1 MVYDCFQFFNELDIL
16 KLRMHV
22 LNDVVDKFVISEA
35 TVTFS
40 GEKKPLYFQENREM
54 FREFENKI
62 IHKVVD
68 DTPMDTSAFM
78 RDSHQKCAVARGL
91 EGAKDDDIVIF
102 SDVDEIPN
110 PEAVKKV
117 LADFDG
123 SKIYALA
130 QRNFYCYLNMEE
142 TSGSLLSI
150 TGEFEGFTG
159 KDRRWLGTKICNYGM
174 LKRFTTEQL
183 RDSKQKELMVRVADG
198 GWHFSYMGGG
208 KDESVEDRVK
218 YKIKSAAHQEYNN
231 RATLSKVKKKIRNH
245 EDILGR
251 STDFQIVPVDE
262 SYPVYLREHL
272 DEILLQLLEGRLDN
286 IVFRLGIAPTR
297 AAARQLVSHKH
308 ITVDGEV
315 VNIPSYAVKPGQVI
329 GVRERSKSLEV
340 IANSLA
346 GFNHS
351 KYPWLEWD
359 DNSKVGKLLHVPER
373 ADIPENIKEH
383 LIVELYSK

>member
-54 FREFENKI
+54 FKEFEDKI

-198 GWHFSYMGGG
+198 GWHFSY
-208 KDESVEDRVK
+208 
-218 YKIKSAAHQEYNN
+218 N

-272 DEILLQLLEGRLDN
+272 EEYQYLMYPEKKSFFDRILGR
-286 IVFRLGIAPTR
+286 
-297 AAARQLVSHKH
+297 
-308 ITVDGEV
+308 
-315 VNIPSYAVKPGQVI
+315 
-329 GVRERSKSLEV
+329 
-340 IANSLA
+340 
-346 GFNHS
+346 
-351 KYPWLEWD
+351 
-359 DNSKVGKLLHVPER
+359 
-373 ADIPENIKEH
+373 
-383 LIVELYSK
+383 

>member
-1 MVYDCFQFFNELDIL
+1 M
-16 KLRMHV
+16 
-22 LNDVVDKFVISEA
+22 S
-35 TVTFS
+35 FS
-40 GEKKPLYFQENREM
+40 L
-54 FREFENKI
+54 
-62 IHKVVD
+62 
-68 DTPMDTSAFM
+68 TS
-78 RDSHQKCAVARGL
+78 
-91 EGAKDDDIVIF
+91 
-102 SDVDEIPN
+102 N

-251 STDFQIVPVDE
+251 STDFQIAPVDE
-262 SYPVYLREHL
+262 SYPVYLREKQPELQSHL
-272 DEILLQLLEGRLDN
+272 LYIIKTSSPR
-286 IVFRLGIAPTR
+286 
-297 AAARQLVSHKH
+297 
-308 ITVDGEV
+308 ITVKLHP
-315 VNIPSYAVKPGQVI
+315 II
-329 GVRERSKSLEV
+329 VR
-340 IANSLA
+340 
-346 GFNHS
+346 
-351 KYPWLEWD
+351 D
-359 DNSKVGKLLHVPER
+359 M
-373 ADIPENIKEH
+373 
-383 LIVELYSK
+383 LITPLI

>member
-54 FREFENKI
+54 FKEFEDKI

-117 LADFDG
+117 LADFDS

-130 QRNFYCYLNMEE
+130 Q
-142 TSGSLLSI
+142 
-150 TGEFEGFTG
+150 
-159 KDRRWLGTKICNYGM
+159 ICNYGM

-272 DEILLQLLEGRLDN
+272 EEYQYLMYPEKKSFFDRILGR
-286 IVFRLGIAPTR
+286 
-297 AAARQLVSHKH
+297 
-308 ITVDGEV
+308 
-315 VNIPSYAVKPGQVI
+315 
-329 GVRERSKSLEV
+329 
-340 IANSLA
+340 
-346 GFNHS
+346 
-351 KYPWLEWD
+351 
-359 DNSKVGKLLHVPER
+359 
-373 ADIPENIKEH
+373 
-383 LIVELYSK
+383 

>member
-54 FREFENKI
+54 FQEFENKI

-102 SDVDEIPN
+102 SDVDEIPNPEAVKKVLADFDGSKIYALAQRNFYCYLNMEETSGSLLSITGEFEGFTGKDTKDDDIVIFFFFDEIPN

-272 DEILLQLLEGRLDN
+272 EEYQYLMYPEKKSFFDRILGR
-286 IVFRLGIAPTR
+286 
-297 AAARQLVSHKH
+297 
-308 ITVDGEV
+308 
-315 VNIPSYAVKPGQVI
+315 
-329 GVRERSKSLEV
+329 
-340 IANSLA
+340 
-346 GFNHS
+346 
-351 KYPWLEWD
+351 
-359 DNSKVGKLLHVPER
+359 
-373 ADIPENIKEH
+373 
-383 LIVELYSK
+383 